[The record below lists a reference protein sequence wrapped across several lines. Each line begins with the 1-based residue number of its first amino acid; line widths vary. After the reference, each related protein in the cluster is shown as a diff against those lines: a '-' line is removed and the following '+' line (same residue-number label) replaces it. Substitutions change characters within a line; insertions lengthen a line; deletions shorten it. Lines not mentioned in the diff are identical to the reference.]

1 MRCGADFLESGEGG
15 DEVLCRNSPKTA
27 RFMQVSHFAYVET
40 VFVRHFAK
48 RLPGVLIFSVS
59 LVSRHF
65 LKSETPFQGYLP
77 GICIKVSR
85 DFSFSYYFFREEN
98 KK

>member
-1 MRCGADFLESGEGG
+1 MRCGADFLESELRGSI
-15 DEVLCRNSPKTA
+15 DLCRKSPEMA

-65 LKSETPFQGYLP
+65 LKSETPFWVGLP

-85 DFSFSYYFFREEN
+85 DFSFSYYFFREE
-98 KK
+98 K